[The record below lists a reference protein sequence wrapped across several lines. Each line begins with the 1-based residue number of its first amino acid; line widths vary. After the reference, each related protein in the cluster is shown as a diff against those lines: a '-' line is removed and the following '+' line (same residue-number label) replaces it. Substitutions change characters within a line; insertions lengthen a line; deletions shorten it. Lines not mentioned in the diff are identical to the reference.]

1 MSGESFERE
10 GDEMAAQGLYVGLEP
25 WGVNVFAVSDATVP
39 VASPTHGRAART
51 RVPRSS
57 HGDWQ
62 PAADRPDPVAVLQA
76 GNVDRLANLVP
87 IRFGRMAATPFAFYR
102 GAAALMAADL
112 AGLPT
117 EGSIVQACG
126 DAHLMNFGIFAT
138 PERNVVFGMNDF
150 DETLPGPWEW
160 DVKRLAASIVLAGRD
175 VGISDAE
182 SEQAAVA
189 CVAAYRRRMAELAT
203 TGPLDTWYDRID
215 VAQAVADAPDRA
227 ARAPHARSSRSG
239 PASASVTRWCRSSS
253 SASGVSCASPTSRR
267 CSTTT
272 TARR

>member
-1 MSGESFERE
+1 MC
-10 GDEMAAQGLYVGLEP
+10 
-25 WGVNVFAVSDATVP
+25 
-39 VASPTHGRAART
+39 RA
-51 RVPRSS
+51 SS
-57 HGDWQ
+57 HGDWH

-76 GNVDRLANLVP
+76 GNADRLANLVP
-87 IRFGRMAATPFAFYR
+87 IRFGRMAASPFAFYR

-112 AGLPT
+112 AELPT

-175 VGISDAE
+175 VGIGPAE

-189 CVAAYRRRMAELAT
+189 CVAAYRKRMAELAT

-215 VAQAVADAPDRA
+215 VAQAVAEAPDRA
-227 ARAPHARSSRSG
+227 ARATRESSRSG
-239 PASASVTRWCRSSS
+239 PASASATRWCRSWSS
-253 SASGVSCASPTSRR
+253 TSAASCASPTSRR